1 MTPKEQAFKYLKK
14 VLKPARYTGGE
25 LNQIIKDKAKVNA
38 RFAFCFPDSYE
49 IGMSNLG
56 IKILYDCLNSH
67 EDIWCE
73 RCYAPWPDMGALL
86 KEKNIPLYAHE
97 SGDALKDFD
106 FLGFTL
112 QYEMSY
118 SNVLYVLSLA
128 GIPLLAADRTDEPIV
143 IGGGPCSYNPEPV
156 ADFFDIFNI
165 GEGEESLA
173 ETVRCYIDYK
183 KTHPVFDRAEFL
195 RLASHIKGN
204 YVPALYTPHYDSA
217 TGIFTGITPNYP
229 DVPAFIEKNCITDF
243 DHVRF
248 PETVPVP
255 FTETVH
261 DRIMLECA
269 RGCMRGCRF
278 CQAGIIYRPYRA
290 KSPATLNRE
299 AYAEY
304 KTSGYEEISLT
315 SLSIS
320 DYPRLM
326 ELVDTLKEWT
336 DKEKIGLSL
345 PSMRIDSFEAEIMK
359 KVQGVRKSGLTFA
372 PEAGTQRL
380 RDVINKNLTEQE
392 ILDGC
397 RGAFA
402 AGRTNVKLYFML
414 GLPTETDEDVAG
426 IAELGGR
433 IVDEY
438 YRTPGRPKGKGIE
451 VTISCSCLVPKAHTP
466 FQWFGQN
473 SREELERKQ
482 KLLGESIH
490 TGKIRYNWHDAKL
503 SRIEAVFAR
512 GDRRLSAALME
523 AHKLGVMFD
532 GWDECFSYETW
543 LTAFENAGID
553 PDFYATRTF
562 GFDEALPWDH
572 IDCGVS
578 KRFLLAEAKRALE
591 GVTTPDCLTKCSG
604 CGAAKFGAS
613 LCIKRDIDPTHT
625 ASAADGGDSAD
636 SKNAAD
642 GMDRKDAIGSTDT
655 EENAHE

>member
-1 MTPKEQAFKYLKK
+1 MTPKKQAFKYLKK

-25 LNQIIKDKAKVNA
+25 LNQVIKNKEDVKA
-38 RFAFCFPDSYE
+38 RFAFCFPDTYE

-56 IKILYDCLNSH
+56 IKILYNCLNSH
-67 EDIWCE
+67 DDIWCE

-97 SGDALKDFD
+97 SGDALTDFD

-118 SNVLYVLSLA
+118 TNVLYVLSLA
-128 GIPLLAADRTDEPIV
+128 GIPLLSKDRTDDMPII
-143 IGGGPCSYNPEPV
+143 IGGGPCTYNPEPV
-156 ADFFDIFNI
+156 ADFFDIFSI
-165 GEGEESLA
+165 GEGEEALA
-173 ETVRCYIDYK
+173 DIVKLYIEYKETHSEFNK
-183 KTHPVFDRAEFL
+183 KDFL
-195 RLASHIKGN
+195 HLAAKTLKGC
-204 YVPALYTPHYDSA
+204 YVPSLYDAKYDENS
-217 TGIFTGITPNYP
+217 GIFTGL
-229 DVPAFIEKNCITDF
+229 VPAFEDIPTFIEKNCITDF
-243 DHVRF
+243 DKAQF
-248 PETVPVP
+248 PPKVPVP

-278 CQAGIIYRPYRA
+278 CQAGMIYRPYRA
-290 KSPATLNRE
+290 KTPDTLAKE
-299 AYAEY
+299 AYSQY

-320 DYPRLM
+320 DYPCLM
-326 ELVDTLKEWT
+326 ELVDKLKEWT
-336 DKEKIGLSL
+336 DTEKIGLSL

-380 RDVINKNLTEQE
+380 RDVINKNITEQE
-392 ILDGC
+392 IMDGC

-414 GLPTETDEDVAG
+414 GLPTERDEDVVG

-438 YRTPGRPKGKGIE
+438 YKNPNKPKGRSIE
-451 VTISCSCLVPKAHTP
+451 ATISVSCLVPKSHTP
-466 FQWFGQN
+466 FQWFGQD
-473 SREELERKQ
+473 SLDELVRKQ
-482 KLLGESIH
+482 KLLGSSIR

-512 GDRRLSAALME
+512 GDRRLSAALIE
-523 AHKLGVMFD
+523 AHNQGVMFD
-532 GWDECFSYETW
+532 SWDEYFSYDKWIEV
-543 LTAFENAGID
+543 FEKSGID

-562 GFDEALPWDH
+562 GFDEILPWEH

-578 KRFLLAEAKRALE
+578 KKFLLSEAKKALE
-591 GVTTPDCLTKCSG
+591 ENTTPDCLSKCSN
-604 CGAAKFGAS
+604 CGASKYGAS
-613 LCIKRDIDPTHT
+613 LCTKRDINP
-625 ASAADGGDSAD
+625 
-636 SKNAAD
+636 KNCL
-642 GMDRKDAIGSTDT
+642 K
-655 EENAHE
+655 ECENNG

>member
-1 MTPKEQAFKYLKK
+1 MPCQKTCFPERYDNMTPKEQAFRYLKK
-14 VLKPARYTGGE
+14 VSKPARYTGGE
-25 LNQIIKDKAKVNA
+25 LNQIIKDKEKVKA

-56 IKILYDCLNSH
+56 IKILYDCLNAD

-86 KEKNIPLYAHE
+86 REKNIPLYAHE
-97 SGDALKDFD
+97 SGDALADFD

-143 IGGGPCSYNPEPV
+143 IGGGPCTYNPEPV
-156 ADFFDIFNI
+156 ADFFDIFSI
-165 GEGEESLA
+165 GEGEEALN

-183 KTHPVFDRAEFL
+183 ATHETFDRMEFL
-195 RLASHIKGN
+195 RIAAKIKGN
-204 YVPALYTPHYDSA
+204 YVPALYEPHYDES
-217 TGIFTGITPNYP
+217 TGIFTGITPKYP

-243 DHVRF
+243 DHARF
-248 PETVPVP
+248 PAQIPVP

-290 KSPATLNRE
+290 KSPETLSRE
-299 AYAEY
+299 AYSQY

-320 DYPRLM
+320 DYPCLM
-326 ELVDTLKEWT
+326 ELVDGLKEWT
-336 DKEKIGLSL
+336 DKEQIGLSL

-380 RDVINKNLTEQE
+380 RDVINKNLTEKE
-392 ILDGC
+392 IMDGC

-402 AGRTNVKLYFML
+402 AGRTNVKLYFMI
-414 GLPTETDEDVAG
+414 GLPTERDEDVVG

-433 IVDEY
+433 VVDEY
-438 YRTPGRPKGKGIE
+438 YHNPNRPKGRGVE
-451 VTISCSCLVPKAHTP
+451 VTISVACLVPKAHTP

-473 SREELERKQ
+473 PIDELVRKQ
-482 KLLGESIH
+482 KLLGSGIK
-490 TGKIRYNWHDAKL
+490 TGKIRYNWHEAKV

-512 GDRRLSAALME
+512 GDRRLSRALLE
-523 AHKLGVMFD
+523 AHKLGAMFD
-532 GWDECFSYETW
+532 GWDEYFSYDTW
-543 LTAFENAGID
+543 LAAFENAGID
-553 PDFYATRTF
+553 PDFYAARDF
-562 GFDEALPWDH
+562 AFDEALPWDH
-572 IDCGVS
+572 IDCGVT
-578 KRFLLAEAKRALE
+578 KKFLLDEAKKALAE
-591 GVTTPDCLTKCSG
+591 STTPDCLTKCSG
-604 CGAAKFGAS
+604 CGAAKFGAP
-613 LCIKRDIDPTHT
+613 LCIKRDINPKN
-625 ASAADGGDSAD
+625 
-636 SKNAAD
+636 KNAEC
-642 GMDRKDAIGSTDT
+642 GC
-655 EENAHE
+655 HE